1 MQTNPSDSTNTMS
14 VDIRLCGNIPR
25 NEMKERFGAPC
36 SLTALPSLSLT
47 SRHGISTAFS
57 LAETNGSP
65 TLPKTICDAAL
76 ATGSN
81 LSILHNST
89 NNENMTRAVLIEKQ
103 YAPQQSHAQVLEPPT
118 WAVPARGE
126 TRLEVGSL
134 LTFNY
139 VSCCA
144 LALAHLALILLIYS
158 TAGLRITG
166 PTNSG

>member
-1 MQTNPSDSTNTMS
+1 MS

-25 NEMKERFGAPC
+25 NEIKERFGAPC
-36 SLTALPSLSLT
+36 SLTALPSLT
-47 SRHGISTAFS
+47 SRHEISTGLC

-76 ATGSN
+76 DTAK

-89 NNENMTRAVLIEKQ
+89 NNENMTRGVLVEKQ

-126 TRLEVGSL
+126 TRLEVGSFIFWLMSLVAHWHL
-134 LTFNY
+134 LTVLFFSL
-139 VSCCA
+139 VD
-144 LALAHLALILLIYS
+144 S
-158 TAGLRITG
+158 TAGL
-166 PTNSG
+166 